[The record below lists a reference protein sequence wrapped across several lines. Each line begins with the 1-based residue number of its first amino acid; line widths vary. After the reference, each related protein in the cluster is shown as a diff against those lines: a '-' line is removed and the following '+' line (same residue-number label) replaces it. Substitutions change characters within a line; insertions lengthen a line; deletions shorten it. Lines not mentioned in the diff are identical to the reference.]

1 MKRVVS
7 VFGSSHPQE
16 GSPEYGEACLVGR
29 LLAEAGLV
37 VCNGGYGGVMEAASR
52 GAKEAGGEVWG
63 VTLDLFGGKRSCNAW
78 LDREIPTD
86 DFPARLRQ
94 LTNLADAYIA
104 LEGGIGTLLEIA
116 LVWNSIFTG
125 ALPPRP
131 TVLVG
136 AGWKK
141 TVNTLVAETCVTR
154 EQADLIH
161 YAQDGQRAVEAV
173 LRELGIDGRAE

>member
-7 VFGSSHPQE
+7 VFGSSHPPE
-16 GSPEYGEACLVGR
+16 GSPQYEEARLVGR

-63 VTLDLFGGKRSCNAW
+63 VTLDLFGGRRACNAW
-78 LDREIPTD
+78 LDREIPAK
-86 DFPARLRQ
+86 DFPTRLRH

-116 LVWNSIFTG
+116 LAWNLIFTG
-125 ALPPRP
+125 ALSPRP
-131 TVLVG
+131 AVLVG

-141 TVNTLVAETCVTR
+141 VVDALMAETCITR
-154 EQADLIH
+154 EQANLLRF
-161 YAQDGQRAVEAV
+161 AENGRRAVGV
-173 LRELGIDGRAE
+173 VVRELGIDGRGE